1 MAMRGQRTEPL
12 SKRIGLTLC
21 AAVILFGCGFAPGNS
36 AAGSGA
42 PLGDPTAPSLQSELD
57 SQLPTDYS
65 RALPTA
71 QVLIDV
77 GHGGIDGG
85 AHHEEILEKDINLA
99 VAKKVY
105 LLLQGTGVRA
115 ILNRSG
121 DYALSDDNR
130 WNPTSSRH
138 RRDLSQRSQ
147 LTKEI
152 NTQILV
158 SIHVNW
164 APDRTEYGPLVLHQN
179 EGQSA
184 LLAFCIQDALNR
196 RQKTNGLPR
205 IGKPFY
211 LLNVVKQPA
220 VIVEMGFISHEGD
233 RLMLTDP
240 AKQSEIAAA
249 IASGVRNY
257 ILLR

>member
-1 MAMRGQRTEPL
+1 MLEYRSGRVKTRLFLMFC
-12 SKRIGLTLC
+12 S
-21 AAVILFGCGFAPGNS
+21 VLFGSFTLGSTDILAAYPLDAPTNDIHLQ
-36 AAGSGA
+36 AEA
-42 PLGDPTAPSLQSELD
+42 PPSYQ
-57 SQLPTDYS
+57 

-71 QVLIDV
+71 EVLIDV

-85 AHHEEILEKDINLA
+85 AHHEDILEKDINLA
-99 VAKKVY
+99 VAKKLY
-105 LLLQGTGVRA
+105 LLLSANGIRA
-115 ILNRSG
+115 ILNRDA

-130 WNPTSSRH
+130 WNPSGSRH

-152 NTQILV
+152 QTKILV

-164 APDRTEYGPLVLHQN
+164 APDKTEHGPLVLHQN
-179 EGQSA
+179 EGESA

-196 RQKTNGLPR
+196 KHNTHQLPR
-205 IGKPFY
+205 VGSPFY

-220 VIVEMGFISHEGD
+220 VIVEMGFLSHEGD
-233 RLMLTDP
+233 RTMLLNP
-240 AKQSEIAAA
+240 RKQLQLAEA
-249 IASGVRNY
+249 ISSGVRNY